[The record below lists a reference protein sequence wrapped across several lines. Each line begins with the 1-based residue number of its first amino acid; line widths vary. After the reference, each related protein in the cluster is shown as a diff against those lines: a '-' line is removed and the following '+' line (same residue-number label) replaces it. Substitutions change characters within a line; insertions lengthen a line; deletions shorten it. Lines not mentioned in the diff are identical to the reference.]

1 MKRVTVTKVKNKK
14 PIYYVVWGFL
24 CLIILGISTYPFL
37 SDYFLARKQEAQI
50 AQYEKHGKTSY
61 LDNFYKS
68 PTKKINDPFAKQPKK
83 SGFHFC
89 RTAVLTWF
97 F

>member
-68 PTKKINDPFAKQPKK
+68 PTNTRMPPIIR
-83 SGFHFC
+83 S
-89 RTAVLTWF
+89 L
-97 F
+97 